1 MRNLE
6 KQQPST
12 ASAYLERINLV
23 IDHITSH
30 LSDPLPL
37 KELSRRAMISPFHF
51 HRVFQGV
58 VGETPHEFIKRL
70 RLERSLQL
78 MSRPWKPVSLTSIA
92 LDCGFSSSSD
102 FSRSFRQRFG
112 VAPRAF
118 DLAAWKQEH
127 ADAFEKVVSGPD
139 VARVRLPG
147 RENPDGFRV
156 KIRELKARTV
166 AYIRVLRPY
175 VDNRAY
181 LATMRLLAWAE
192 KRGVDDE
199 QWLGYQWES
208 PELTD
213 LDDCRYHIAVETS
226 KFEPRGEVG
235 KFRFPAMT
243 VAEVE
248 VSGDIWK
255 ELRALRWLYG
265 VWLPRSGCVP
275 ADQPCFEA
283 WNGRPFAH
291 GNEHFELRIQLPI
304 ERLR

>member
-1 MRNLE
+1 
-6 KQQPST
+6 
-12 ASAYLERINLV
+12 
-23 IDHITSH
+23 
-30 LSDPLPL
+30 
-37 KELSRRAMISPFHF
+37 
-51 HRVFQGV
+51 
-58 VGETPHEFIKRL
+58 
-70 RLERSLQL
+70 
-78 MSRPWKPVSLTSIA
+78 MSRPGKPVSLTSIA

-118 DLAAWKQEH
+118 DLAAWKQQH
-127 ADAFEKVVSGPD
+127 ADAFDELVSGPD

-192 KRGVDDE
+192 KHGVDDE

-208 PELTD
+208 PELTE
-213 LDDCRYHIAVETS
+213 LNDCRYHIAVETS
-226 KFEPRGEVG
+226 KFEPRGEIG
-235 KFRFPAMT
+235 KFRFPPMT

-304 ERLR
+304 ERVI